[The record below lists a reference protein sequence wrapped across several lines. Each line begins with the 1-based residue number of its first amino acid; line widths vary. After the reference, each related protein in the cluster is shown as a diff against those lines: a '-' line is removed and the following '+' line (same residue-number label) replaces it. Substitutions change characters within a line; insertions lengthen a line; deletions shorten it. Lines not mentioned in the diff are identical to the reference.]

1 MQGLAKRL
9 KVGRLSVS
17 FATGVAITDES
28 GAVID
33 QIAPETMATPDWG
46 IVYERWVGLELERE
60 GWEIDYRG
68 LSLGWSDQG
77 IDLIATRK
85 SVTRYL
91 QCKFLTRSLGKQQ
104 IEQLLYNAS
113 GFLTKQELVR
123 GDVFELVVPSIEA
136 AFPSKHKKNKPEQ
149 QNSLKARFLSH
160 NYTQNRIRLGITE
173 IPMDLGSR
181 VLLPATSPFQLHNS
195 DSEVE
200 VMQDAIT
207 EI

>member
-1 MQGLAKRL
+1 MQGLTKRL
-9 KVGRLSVS
+9 RAGRLSVS

-33 QIAPETMATPDWG
+33 QIAPETIAASDWG

-77 IDLIATRK
+77 IDLIATRETA
-85 SVTRYL
+85 TRYL

-104 IEQLLYNAS
+104 IEQLLYTAS

-136 AFPSKHKKNKPEQ
+136 AFPSKRKKSKPAQ
-149 QNSLKARFLSH
+149 QNWLKAKFLNH

-173 IPMDLGSR
+173 IPMDSGSR
-181 VLLPATSPFQLHNS
+181 VLLPATSRLQQL
-195 DSEVE
+195 
-200 VMQDAIT
+200 
-207 EI
+207 